1 MRTNPKGYT
10 YPCDTSTWLPQAA
23 ATNRRPLVV
32 AGTTPA
38 GQLAAAARA
47 HSRDM
52 ASKNY
57 FSHTSATGLS
67 PFQRIAAVG
76 FVGSPQAENIAAGYG
91 SVRKLVLGGW
101 MCSSGH
107 RANILSC
114 KMNTVGAGYGTAATS
129 TYK

>member
-1 MRTNPKGYT
+1 MRANPKAFS
-10 YPCDTSTWLPQAA
+10 YPCYTSTWLPQAA
-23 ATNRRPLVV
+23 ATNRRPLVI

-47 HSRDM
+47 HSGDM

-57 FSHTSATGLS
+57 FSHTSASGSS
-67 PFQRIAAVG
+67 PFQRIAAAG

-91 SVRKLVLGGW
+91 SVRKLVVGGW

-107 RANILSC
+107 RANLLSC
-114 KMNTVGAGYGTAATS
+114 NTNTVGAGYGYSAAS
-129 TYK
+129 KYK